1 MDKYMKVRN
10 YEKQELIILILIILI
25 SIEIISFIMLFNY
38 KVYKYKKLTGI
49 ISNDNIITLIVDN
62 KDKKLLYKNSKIY
75 LDNKLLK
82 YKILEDKGYITE
94 KNNHKYYEV
103 LINIKTPKNKKS
115 SDYVELSI
123 KNKKIKV
130 LELLKS
136 IGEGD

>member
-1 MDKYMKVRN
+1 MKVRN

-25 SIEIISFIMLFNY
+25 SIEIISFIMLLNY

>member
-1 MDKYMKVRN
+1 MKVRN

-49 ISNDNIITLIVDN
+49 ISNNNIITLIVDN

-75 LDNKLLK
+75 LDNKLLE